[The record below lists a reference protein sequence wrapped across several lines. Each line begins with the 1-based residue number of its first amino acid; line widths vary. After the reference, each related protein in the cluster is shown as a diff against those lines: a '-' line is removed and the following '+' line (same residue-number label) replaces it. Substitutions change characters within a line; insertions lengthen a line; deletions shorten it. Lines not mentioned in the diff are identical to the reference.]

1 MVSRFDPCPLPT
13 ARGEDKISSDQ
24 ANYIAVDSSNHQ
36 AIVRFK
42 DYSNNSRP
50 RMYSSAVRGIVRRSF
65 STSKWSAAQQLTV
78 RDALNQAMDEEMERN
93 DKVFLLGE
101 EVAQYD
107 GAYKVSR
114 GLWKKYGD
122 KRVIDTPI
130 TEAGFA
136 GLAVGAAMAG
146 LNPICEFMTF
156 NFSMQAIDQVI
167 NSAAKTF
174 YMSAGR
180 VNVPI
185 VFRGP
190 NGASAGVAA
199 QHSQCFG
206 AWYSHCPGLKVVSP
220 YSCED
225 AKGLLKA
232 AIRDPDP
239 VIVLENEI
247 LYGLPFPMSDEALS
261 KDFILPIG
269 KAKIERPGKHVTLVA
284 HSRSVGVSLEAAEEL
299 AGKGIEAEVINLRSL
314 RPLDMETIG
323 KSVAKTNHIL
333 TVEGGWPQSGVGAEI
348 GSRISESEAFY
359 HLDAP
364 VIRLTGVDVPMPYAV
379 SLEAAALP
387 RPADVVYA
395 VNKVL
400 GLIE

>member
-1 MVSRFDPCPLPT
+1 MFMT
-13 ARGEDKISSDQ
+13 
-24 ANYIAVDSSNHQ
+24 
-36 AIVRFK
+36 
-42 DYSNNSRP
+42 
-50 RMYSSAVRGIVRRSF
+50 AVRTVVRRSF
-65 STSKWSAAQQLTV
+65 STSKWATAQQMTV
-78 RDALNQAMDEEMERN
+78 RDALNSALDEEMER
-93 DKVFLLGE
+93 DEKVFLLGE
-101 EVAQYD
+101 EVALYD

-130 TEAGFA
+130 TEAGFT
-136 GLAVGAAMAG
+136 GIAVGAAMAG
-146 LNPICEFMTF
+146 LRPVCEFMTF
-156 NFSMQAIDQVI
+156 NFSMQAIDHII

-190 NGASAGVAA
+190 NGAAAGVGA

-220 YSCED
+220 YNSED

-239 VIVLENEI
+239 VVVLENEI
-247 LYGLPFPMSDEALS
+247 LYGVQYPMSDEALS
-261 KDFILPIG
+261 KDFVLPIG
-269 KAKIERPGKHVTLVA
+269 KAKIERAGNHVTLVA
-284 HSRSVGVSLEAAEEL
+284 HSKAVEEALEAANEL

-314 RPLDMETIG
+314 RPLDMDTIIQ
-323 KSVAKTNHIL
+323 SVMKTKHLL
-333 TVEGGWPQSGVGAEI
+333 TVEQGWPQCGIGAEV
-348 GSRISESEAFY
+348 SARIAESEAFY

-364 VIRLTGVDVPMPYAV
+364 VIRITGVDTPMPYV
-379 SLEAAALP
+379 KSLEIAALP
-387 RPADVVYA
+387 QIKDIVNA
-395 VNKVL
+395 VNKLLRVTQ
-400 GLIE
+400 

>member
-1 MVSRFDPCPLPT
+1 
-13 ARGEDKISSDQ
+13 
-24 ANYIAVDSSNHQ
+24 
-36 AIVRFK
+36 
-42 DYSNNSRP
+42 
-50 RMYSSAVRGIVRRSF
+50 MYSSAIRGIVRRSF
-65 STSKWSAAQQLTV
+65 STSKWSAAQQMTV
-78 RDALNQAMDEEMERN
+78 RDALNSAMDEEMERN

-107 GAYKVSR
+107 GAYKVSK

-130 TEAGFA
+130 TESGFA
-136 GLAVGAAMAG
+136 GLAIGAAMAG

-190 NGASAGVAA
+190 NGLSIGVAA

-239 VIVLENEI
+239 VVVMENEI
-247 LYGLPFPMSDEALS
+247 LYGLSFPMSDEALS

-269 KAKIERPGKHVTLVA
+269 KAKIERAGKHVTLVA
-284 HSRSVGVSLEAAEEL
+284 HSRALVPTLEAANEL

-314 RPLDMETIG
+314 RPLDIDTIT
-323 KSVAKTNHIL
+323 KSAAKTHYVL
-333 TVEGGWPQSGVGAEI
+333 TVEWGWPQAGIGAEI
-348 GSRISESEAFY
+348 SAKISESEAFY

-364 VIRLTGVDVPMPYAV
+364 VIRLTGVDAPVPYAT
-379 SLEAAALP
+379 SLENASVPQAP
-387 RPADVVYA
+387 DVVYA

-400 GLIE
+400 GLIK